1 MEKGST
7 KHKVEIALIQNT
19 ADNTQYL
26 ASITQQTRHR
36 NKQTTDKV
44 WHTTHNEQYIP
55 FITKHITDNSPHSN
69 HNNQYITLNTKLT
82 IHSIQHTSD
91 KIYN

>member
-7 KHKVEIALIQNT
+7 KHKVEIALIYNT
-19 ADNTQYL
+19 TDNTQYL
-26 ASITQQTRHR
+26 ASITHQTRHR
-36 NKQTTDKV
+36 NKLTTDKE
-44 WHTTHNEQYIP
+44 WHTTHNEQYIQ

-82 IHSIQHTSD
+82 IHSI
-91 KIYN
+91 